1 MDVPAAA
8 HPVEAGA
15 RNRGAD
21 AAAPMARNSRPGRCM
36 NRAAPGNA
44 LAPELAVAVAEGR
57 SPVTDIVEL
66 MHAEHVR
73 IGELI
78 GKLDDALTAAWPAG
92 TGSDP
97 GPVWAALASF
107 LPLYLDAAE
116 EIVYQALAGAAPDA
130 ALAITRASEA
140 SADTREAVKEALLFP
155 AGSRAW
161 DMAVRAACSAVK
173 IHISCMESGPL
184 TRYQRHAAPAARN
197 ALGLSMGLLH
207 DGPVPGR
214 GRRPCRGRPH
224 RAGPLKAR
232 RRGRCPG
239 WSRGWRCRRA

>member
-1 MDVPAAA
+1 M
-8 HPVEAGA
+8 
-15 RNRGAD
+15 
-21 AAAPMARNSRPGRCM
+21 
-36 NRAAPGNA
+36 
-44 LAPELAVAVAEGR
+44 
-57 SPVTDIVEL
+57 TDIVEL

-214 GRRPCRGRPH
+214 AGGLAAAARTGRARSRRAVAAVAL
-224 RAGPLKAR
+224 AGPGA
-232 RRGRCPG
+232 GDAAEPDAVG
-239 WSRGWRCRRA
+239 ADAEPPHG